1 MADSLDDGEFWL
13 PPQFLADDDNMPSP
27 NTCATNKNSDLNCLG
42 STPFLPRRPSFPF
55 EFGTFGGFSDF
66 SSPGESLKGSS
77 ETESDEEDC
86 LAGITLRM
94 AQSTIDDGFDSYNSK
109 VSIRT

>member
-13 PPQFLADDDNMPSP
+13 PPQFLADDDDQKS
-27 NTCATNKNSDLNCLG
+27 CVGNKNTDQNRLG
-42 STPFLPRRPSFPF
+42 STTFQSGRASFPL

-77 ETESDEEDC
+77 ETESDEEDYV
-86 LAGITLRM
+86 AGLTLRM
-94 AQSTIDDGFDSYNSK
+94 ARSTIDDGFDTDNPK
-109 VSIRT
+109 VSIRS